1 MCAISGIITRE
12 KDRNIPLSWIQDM
25 MAVQVHRGPDDC
37 HFLAMQG
44 ACLGFNRLSIQD
56 VSANGRQPMTLPDSS
71 ATIVF
76 NGEIYNFVELA
87 GALASRGF
95 TFKSHSDT
103 EVLLRSFVLDGEQ
116 CLTFLNGMFGFAVYS
131 PEREELFA
139 ARDRFGIKPFYY
151 YMNESYFCFASEIK
165 GLLMLPFVPKRP
177 NLPYL
182 YSSLFERSFD
192 ASDATTF
199 EGIFQLRPAHR
210 LVLKR
215 QSWRLDFR
223 RYWSLPEQEPKPVEM
238 SSLSAV
244 ADEFKDVL
252 ASSVRLRL
260 RSDRPVGLLLSGGM
274 DSSSIAAMIAQA
286 ESSSN
291 GSHIPRNFSGFYT
304 MALEGD
310 SLDESG
316 FAERVSQRFDI
327 PLQKIEVGKLPLED
341 LIPAT
346 LWHNDEPIE
355 SLNRCVHWYLMKRL
369 SSENVIVVLNGQGGD
384 ETMGGYYDRLVGSTL
399 LLRFLQDGF
408 NGFYSEWKATRNLCG
423 FSAQWLLA
431 QMAKNLFGHR
441 LTRSYRSLT
450 RERALALA
458 SADFLMKGIGRYQD
472 ESSISVRTD
481 RINDQLLRWLLRD
494 NVPALCHYED
504 RNSAAHGLEERF
516 PFLDYRLAEFMF
528 RLPGTFKTRSGV
540 SKVVLRDAMRGLLP
554 DAIVNRHNKLGL
566 AVPEDQWVRRELA
579 VLVQDTASSQSFKE
593 RGIWRVSRIRK
604 LISRHIAGE
613 VNFGNLIWRIICAE
627 LWFQMFIDG
636 NRKTSAAIPIYRQPP
651 ALFLRHVG
659 RRAVPRAGVERCRER

>member
-1 MCAISGIITRE
+1 
-12 KDRNIPLSWIQDM
+12 
-25 MAVQVHRGPDDC
+25 MAVQTHRGPDDC
-37 HFLAMQG
+37 HFLQMEG

-56 VSANGRQPMTLPDSS
+56 VSTNGRQPMTLPDVN

-76 NGEIYNFVELA
+76 NGEIYNFIELA
-87 GALASRGF
+87 EALTRRGF
-95 TFKSHSDT
+95 NFKSHSDT

-116 CLTFLNGMFGFAVYS
+116 CLTSLNGMFGFAIYS
-131 PEREELFA
+131 PDREEIFA
-139 ARDRFGIKPFYY
+139 ARDRFGVKPFYY
-151 YMNESYFCFASEIK
+151 YMDESFFCFASEIK
-165 GLLMLPFVPKRP
+165 GLLTLPFVPKRA

-182 YSSLFERSFD
+182 YSSLFERHFD
-192 ASDATTF
+192 TSSATTF
-199 EGIFQLRPAHR
+199 EGIFQLRPAGR

-215 QSWRLDFR
+215 QAWQLDLR
-223 RYWSLPEQEPKPVEM
+223 RYWSLPEQEPKAIEM

-244 ADEFKDVL
+244 AEEFKDVL

-286 ESSSN
+286 ESSAN

-316 FAERVSQRFDI
+316 FAERVSQRFDV
-327 PLQKIEVGKLPLED
+327 PLQKIEVGKLPLGD

-369 SSENVIVVLNGQGGD
+369 SAEKVIVVLNGQGGD
-384 ETMGGYYDRLVGSTL
+384 ETMGGYYELLVGSTL
-399 LLRFLQDGF
+399 MLRLLQDGF
-408 NGFYSEWKATRNLCG
+408 NGFQSEWKATRNLCG
-423 FSAQWLLA
+423 FSAPWLLA
-431 QMAKNLFGHR
+431 QIAKNLFGHR

-458 SADFLMKGIGRYQD
+458 SAGFLMKGIGRYQD
-472 ESSISVRTD
+472 ESSISVKTD
-481 RINDQLLRWLLRD
+481 RINDQLLRWLFRD
-494 NVPALCHYED
+494 NVPSLCHYED

-516 PFLDYRLAEFMF
+516 PFLDYRVVEFMF
-528 RLPGTFKTRSGV
+528 RLPGVFKTRCGV
-540 SKVVLRDAMRGLLP
+540 SKVLLRDAMRGLLP
-554 DAIVNRHNKLGL
+554 DVIVNRHNKLGL
-566 AVPEDQWVRRELA
+566 AVPEDRWVRGELA
-579 VLVQDTASSQSFKE
+579 VLIQDTASSQSFKE
-593 RGIWRVSRIRK
+593 RGIWRVANIRR
-604 LISRHIAGE
+604 LIGRHIAGE
-613 VNFGNLIWRIICAE
+613 VNCGNLIWRIICAE

-636 NRKTSAAIPIYRQPP
+636 NCKTSVSIPTYPSGGTQIFRQLSAISPTCSTVRRP
-651 ALFLRHVG
+651 AKQLG
-659 RRAVPRAGVERCRER
+659 DAGNAEYPEDNSQDLTSSKLQ